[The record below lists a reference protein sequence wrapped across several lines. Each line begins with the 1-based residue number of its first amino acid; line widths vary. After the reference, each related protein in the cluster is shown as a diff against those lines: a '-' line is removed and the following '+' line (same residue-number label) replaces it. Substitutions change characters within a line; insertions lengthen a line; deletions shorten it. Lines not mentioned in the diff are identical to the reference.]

1 MRCGKRVAMSVWTGE
16 GIWSFASESL
26 YLHLQ
31 SRRVLAV
38 LDVLWGLTKY
48 RRPSA
53 AWLIRAGRTHEQ
65 IPSCKNTS
73 YQTFRPHPHRVQA
86 IYGPVQMRK
95 YQTPRQSRRTAK
107 VKVVQVSKGTAQMA
121 TATRDEPKSWKR
133 SRCSSWAMNVLLD
146 QNCYSTLLI

>member
-1 MRCGKRVAMSVWTGE
+1 MSVWTGE

-31 SRRVLAV
+31 SHRVSAV
-38 LDVLWGLTKY
+38 LDVLWGSIKC

-53 AWLIRAGRTHEQ
+53 AWLICAGRTHEQ

-86 IYGPVQMRK
+86 IYAPVRMRNH
-95 YQTPRQSRRTAK
+95 QIPRQSRRTAR
-107 VKVVQVSKGTAQMA
+107 VKAAQVSKGTAQMA
-121 TATRDEPKSWKR
+121 TATREEPKFWKR
-133 SRCSSWAMNVLLD
+133 SRCSSWATNVLLD